1 MTRRPLQRV
10 LVINSGSV
18 FDTSMLQLLE
28 MASDLEIVE
37 MTLDDEAEFLAAV
50 ANFAPGTIVV
60 NDSEHAYATHLLQL
74 LRDFQPAH
82 RLRVL
87 VIRMDDNTIEQ
98 YEIKQVVAMESA
110 DLVALIRRE

>member
-18 FDTSMLQLLE
+18 FDTSLLQLLE

-37 MTLDDEAEFLAAV
+37 ITLDDDVEFLAAV
-50 ANFAPGTIVV
+50 TDFAPGTIVV
-60 NDSEHAYATHLLQL
+60 NDSDQADATHLLQL
-74 LRDFQPAH
+74 LRDYQATH

-98 YEIKQVVAMESA
+98 YEFKQVVAMESA

>member
-1 MTRRPLQRV
+1 MIRRPLQRV

-28 MASDLEIVE
+28 MASDLEVVE
-37 MTLDDEAEFLAAV
+37 TTLNDDAGFLEAV
-50 ANFAPGTIVV
+50 ADFAPGTIVV
-60 NDSEHAYATHLLQL
+60 NDSDQADATHLLQL
-74 LRDFQPAH
+74 LRDYQGTH

-98 YEIKQVVAMESA
+98 YEFKQVLAVESA
-110 DLVALIRRE
+110 DLVALIRSE

>member
-1 MTRRPLQRV
+1 MMRHPRQRV
-10 LVINSGSV
+10 LVINNGSV
-18 FDTSMLQLLE
+18 FDTSMLQLLA
-28 MASDLEIVE
+28 MASELEVSE
-37 MTLDDEAEFLAAV
+37 TTLADEAEFLAAV
-50 ANFAPGTIVV
+50 IGFAPGTIVI
-60 NDSEHAYATHLLQL
+60 NDSERADSGRLLQL
-74 LRDFQPAH
+74 LKDCQPGH

>member
-1 MTRRPLQRV
+1 MMHRPRQRV

-18 FDTSMLQLLE
+18 FDTSMVQLRE
-28 MASDLEIVE
+28 MASDLEVVE
-37 MTLDDEAEFLAAV
+37 TTLDNDVEFLAAV
-50 ANFAPGTIVV
+50 TDFAPGTIVV
-60 NDSEHAYATHLLQL
+60 NDSDQADANHLLQL
-74 LRDFQPAH
+74 LRDYQTTQ

-98 YEIKQVVAMESA
+98 YEFKQVVAMESA